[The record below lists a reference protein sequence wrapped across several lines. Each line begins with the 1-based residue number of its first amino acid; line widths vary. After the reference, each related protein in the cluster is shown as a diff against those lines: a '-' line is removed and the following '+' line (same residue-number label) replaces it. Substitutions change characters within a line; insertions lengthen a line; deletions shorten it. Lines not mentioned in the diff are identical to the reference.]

1 MDNNPLFRKGNHI
14 MFMDHTRMD
23 KETRVYWKG
32 TRAEILSSVKKR
44 DGDEEHGA
52 SSSSSGR
59 VSATAN
65 KWDCIDV

>member
-1 MDNNPLFRKGNHI
+1 LERH
-14 MFMDHTRMD
+14 
-23 KETRVYWKG
+23 
-32 TRAEILSSVKKR
+32 RAEILSSVKKR